1 MARKSL
7 QRTPIDLKLCN
18 ASSTD
23 LNYIQEEFLATINR
37 VDSWI
42 ESRKSNL
49 LVGYGAGGRGV
60 MTLAQLKYSNY
71 FEALLDISYSNSEL
85 YTPLTA
91 IPVVGPEKFEEYN
104 SAEVLVFSFGYF
116 DEILNNLVSL
126 GYKED
131 CITNYLTIS

>member
-1 MARKSL
+1 MPH
-7 QRTPIDLKLCN
+7 QPILNTYKRN
-18 ASSTD
+18 SSQYD
-23 LNYIQEEFLATINR
+23 R

-49 LVGYGAGGRGV
+49 LVGYELEDEV

-71 FEALLDISYSNSEL
+71 FEALDISYSNSEL

-91 IPVVGPEKFEEYN
+91 IPVVGPEKFEEQFRR
-104 SAEVLVFSFGYF
+104 STVFSFGYF

-131 CITNYLTIS
+131 RITNYLTIS

>member
-1 MARKSL
+1 
-7 QRTPIDLKLCN
+7 
-18 ASSTD
+18 
-23 LNYIQEEFLATINR
+23 
-37 VDSWI
+37 
-42 ESRKSNL
+42 
-49 LVGYGAGGRGV
+49 

-131 CITNYLTIS
+131 RITNYLTIS